1 MSLTIGPGQQLGN
14 YRLIR
19 LIGQGGFADVFLGE
33 HIHLN
38 NFAAIKVLKA
48 QLSQAEMKNFRDE
61 ARTMM
66 DLVHP
71 CIVRVHDFGVE
82 PTNNIPFLVM
92 DYASGGSLRQTYH
105 RGTCLSPPMIIPYI
119 IHVAEALQYV
129 HDQQLIHRDVKPE
142 NMLLG
147 RNNAV
152 LLSDFGIAIATHN
165 IGVAA
170 IGTAAYMAP
179 EQNAFQPC
187 PASDQYALGVVAFEW
202 LCGTRPFTGSSNA
215 ELAQK
220 HASELPPSL
229 RSINPTISLALESV
243 VLNALAK
250 DPKQRYASVKD
261 FASEF
266 EKAST
271 NLSVPAAPTA
281 PIVQQPVSPPTAPV
295 VQQPVSPPTVPLNF
309 PQHVNTVS
317 LTPTV
322 PVPSISHVSTVK
334 TTVRSFQPVKG
345 RQGNTL
351 YIHKGHDGFFVQAVA
366 WSPDS
371 SRIVSGGDDASV
383 QVWDAFTGSNL
394 YTFRVHHDQVWAVA
408 WSHSGDRIVSGSV
421 DQIAY
426 VWEATSGNILTTY
439 IAHIGHAVDIGLA
452 FAVAWS
458 PDSQYIASASADKT
472 VQIWNAQTGD
482 NHSICHGHSAEVN
495 AVVWSPDGRYI
506 ATASDD
512 QTARVW
518 DIVAQSTINTF
529 GDHSRRVRDVAWSP
543 DGKYIA
549 TASDDTTA
557 RVWNVNAGNQG
568 SISLYKG
575 HTKRVRAVAWS
586 PDSTLI
592 ASASNDTTIQIWN
605 AVTREHIYTYHGHT
619 SDINALAWSPNGDY
633 VASASDD
640 ETVHVWQAHS

>member
-1 MSLTIGPGQQLGN
+1 MSLTIGIGQQLGN

-19 LIGQGGFADVFLGE
+19 LIGQGGFADVYLGE

-48 QLSQAEMKNFRDE
+48 QLTQAEMKNFRAE

-66 DLVHP
+66 DLIHP

-82 PTNNIPFLVM
+82 PGSNTPFLVM
-92 DYASGGSLRQTYH
+92 DYAPGGSLRQSYPG
-105 RGTCLSPPMIIPYI
+105 GTCLSPSNILPYI
-119 IHVAEALQYV
+119 KQVAEALQYV
-129 HDQQLIHRDVKPE
+129 HDQHLIHRDVKPE

-152 LLSDFGIAIATHN
+152 LLSDFGIAIATQN

-170 IGTAAYMAP
+170 VGTAAYMAP

-187 PASDQYALGVVAFEW
+187 PASDQYALGVVVFEW
-202 LCGTRPFTGSSNA
+202 LCGVRPFTGSSNV

-220 HASELPPSL
+220 HAYELPPPL
-229 RSINPTISLALESV
+229 RSINPTISLGLESV

-261 FASEF
+261 FADEF

-271 NLSVPAAPTA
+271 TLSVLAAPTA
-281 PIVQQPVSPPTAPV
+281 PFVQQPANT
-295 VQQPVSPPTVPLNF
+295 PTVPLNF
-309 PQHVNTVS
+309 PQQGNTVA

-322 PVPSISHVSTVK
+322 PVQSNPQVGNVR
-334 TTVRSFQPVKG
+334 TTVRLLQPAKG
-345 RQGNTL
+345 RQGDTL

-366 WSPDS
+366 WSPDC

-394 YTFRVHHDQVWAVA
+394 YTFREHHDQVWTVA
-408 WSHSGDRIVSGSV
+408 WSRSGDRIVSGSV
-421 DQIAY
+421 DQIAH
-426 VWEATSGNILTTY
+426 VWEASSGSALTTY
-439 IAHIGHAVDIGLA
+439 QEHAGHAVGIGLA

-458 PDSQYIASASADKT
+458 PDDRFIASSSADMT
-472 VQIWNAQTGD
+472 VHIWDAHSGD
-482 NHSICHGHSAEVN
+482 NHSIFHGHTAEIN
-495 AVVWSPDGRYI
+495 ALAWAPDGKYI

-512 QTARVW
+512 KTSRVW
-518 DIVAQSTINTF
+518 DIIAQSTIHTF
-529 GDHSRRVRDVAWSP
+529 EDHSRRVRDVAWSP

-557 RVWNVNAGNQG
+557 RVWNVHAGNQG
-568 SISLYKG
+568 SISLYRG

-586 PDSTLI
+586 PDSTRI

-619 SDINALAWSPNGDY
+619 SDINALAWSPNGEY
-633 VASASDD
+633 IASASDD